1 MFFSSIKEIDRLISK
16 VMSNIYLKVTM
27 KNWRSQNFDCL
38 SLKNL
43 SLGQFWE
50 SLLVKLNCI
59 LREYKFKMAGI
70 PAKDGKS

>member
-16 VMSNIYLKVTM
+16 AMSNIYLKVTL

-38 SLKNL
+38 SLKVF
-43 SLGQFWE
+43 SQFWE

-70 PAKDGKS
+70 PTKDGKS